1 MGSAVWKEK
10 SSALPLHRNLL
21 PKLYLKLSSFSPSTS
36 NHMKIPSSLYKAH
49 IQIYN
54 EQGKRKLN
62 YQITPLI
69 YSPSSSNSPNKWEH
83 FMSITNTFNV
93 NIARIKDI
101 SVKEHKK
108 QQINESFLY
117 SLILFTILQL
127 FLTALILSSYVESII
142 ISWNCSI
149 TLWSGWDVV

>member
-1 MGSAVWKEK
+1 MEVTLLLKTNSIVAHFNNKLWSSIESFHNIHPNKYSKKKE
-10 SSALPLHRNLL
+10 
-21 PKLYLKLSSFSPSTS
+21 
-36 NHMKIPSSLYKAH
+36 
-49 IQIYN
+49 
-54 EQGKRKLN
+54 GKKQN
-62 YQITPLI
+62 IYQITLLI
-69 YSPSSSNSPNKWEH
+69 YSPSSNSPNKWEH

-149 TLWSGWDVV
+149 TLWDVLHRRMWRKAY

>member
-1 MGSAVWKEK
+1 
-10 SSALPLHRNLL
+10 
-21 PKLYLKLSSFSPSTS
+21 
-36 NHMKIPSSLYKAH
+36 
-49 IQIYN
+49 
-54 EQGKRKLN
+54 
-62 YQITPLI
+62 
-69 YSPSSSNSPNKWEH
+69 
-83 FMSITNTFNV
+83 MSITNTFNV

-149 TLWSGWDVV
+149 TLWSGMLYSIGGCGGKHASVYVMEGIINNKMYVETLENS